1 MTGPCVASPDLVER
15 RLMVRFGRHQRLYEQ
30 SRGGWRRELRL
41 KVTLPAEE
49 SNLAVRGARMTSLP
63 CW

>member
-1 MTGPCVASPDLVER
+1 
-15 RLMVRFGRHQRLYEQ
+15 MVRFARHQRLYEQ
-30 SRGGWRRELRL
+30 SRGGWRREVRL

-49 SNLAVRGARMTSLP
+49 SNLADRGARLTSLP